1 MVDQVK
7 KLVRSFGRIKSRKLS
22 DKKKDL
28 IENSYPNF
36 EIDPEKD
43 HKIVDYQNFSKK
55 SFEVGFG
62 FGDFMA
68 QKAKNHPNQLFL
80 GAEPHINGV
89 VNLLSK
95 IEENPVENIKIS
107 TIDARILLEKFE
119 DEFFDEFYILF
130 PDPWP
135 KSRHLKRRIVTKEF
149 LDGIIAKKLKKG
161 GKLTI
166 ATDHDLYKTWI
177 CAEILKSDK
186 FSWNCKSNKDWQI
199 FPSDWVET
207 KYQKKAS
214 TEGRVSVI
222 FELSKI

>member
-22 DKKKDL
+22 DKRKDL
-28 IENSYPNF
+28 IENSYPKF
-36 EIDPEKD
+36 EINPDKS
-43 HKIVDYQNFSKK
+43 HKLVDYQSFSKK

-62 FGDFMA
+62 FGDYMF
-68 QKAKNHPNQLFL
+68 QRSTDSKDQLFF
-80 GAEPHINGV
+80 GAEPYINGV
-89 VNLLSK
+89 ANLLSK
-95 IEENPVENIKIS
+95 IEENPVENIRVS

-149 LDGIIAKKLKKG
+149 LDDIIAKKLKKG

-186 FSWNCKSNKDWQI
+186 FSWNCRSNKDWQI
-199 FPSDWVET
+199 FPQDWIET
-207 KYQKKAS
+207 KYQKKALK
-214 TEGRVSVI
+214 EGRVSII
-222 FELSKI
+222 FELSRN